1 MIHGN
6 NNGFIQAHGPFA
18 ANEII
23 FTDLEDY
30 NIKHFRIQTLENQI
44 VNIALV
50 ISKNLIKEVPFK
62 IGSTGGLEF
71 DDVQIKYIK
80 FNQSQSD
87 NTLIDILLI

>member
-6 NNGFIQAHGPFA
+6 NNGFIQTHGPFT

-62 IGSTGGLEF
+62 IGSTGVLEF
-71 DDVQIKYIK
+71 DDVKIKYIK